1 MRRLFQA
8 AVILASTLL
17 LTSPAMSQDAKRYSG
32 SGRKP
37 PKSLSER
44 HIKQIK
50 ELLPLIPSTFNPYEI
65 VGIGMVESSLT
76 PRAISH
82 TGDYGLMQVNCRIHR
97 KRLKTVFGFNDC
109 EKDML
114 VVRNNMKASLLL
126 IELFRKKYR
135 QCRGSRVYSCYNG
148 GQGWKVV
155 QNRCLE
161 KCSSEKQC
169 RKCTRPA
176 RYADSVKRHI
186 RFLKRKYSDL
196 FKNHPSLGSKP
207 AR

>member
-1 MRRLFQA
+1 MKRLFQTLSVLA
-8 AVILASTLL
+8 ILILIGPGYSYA
-17 LTSPAMSQDAKRYSG
+17 QEIKRYSG

-37 PKSLSER
+37 PRTLSER
-44 HIKQIK
+44 HVNQIK
-50 ELLPLIPSTFNPYEI
+50 ALLPLIPSTFNPYEI

-76 PRAISH
+76 PGAISH

-97 KRLKTVFGFNDC
+97 KRLRTTFGFKDC

-114 VVRNNMKASLLL
+114 VVTNNMKASLLL
-126 IELFRKKYR
+126 IKLFREKYR
-135 QCRGSRVYSCYNG
+135 QCRGSRVYACYNG
-148 GQGWKVV
+148 GQGWKFV
-155 QNRCLE
+155 QNRCL
-161 KCSSEKQC
+161 KLCSTEKQC

-196 FKNHPSLGSKP
+196 FKDHPSF
-207 AR
+207 AQ